1 MSRLLHLA
9 NAQPLD
15 PSGVTASFLRGS
27 CKEIKPQSS
36 LPEPGRSYLLLG
48 FLNWFAR
55 FPEQD
60 KKTKWPRHVTHIKVP
75 LLRLSPTT
83 ALSSV
88 HSIKAGVQIIKS
100 LTNKLLQE
108 AMEGSWL
115 PTLSAPYSP
124 QWHRGNGTVHGA
136 ERTSSLRIQ
145 YLRLLR
151 PVLIHGQ
158 GWGHASGMVSWN
170 GFYRQPSGSDGE
182 EVIHS
187 IPNIEN
193 ELLRILLSQLRA
205 LIHFWK
211 KIKKKKS
218 PTQNT
223 ATWLF

>member
-27 CKEIKPQSS
+27 CKEIKPQPS

-88 HSIKAGVQIIKS
+88 PSIKAGVQIIKS
-100 LTNKLLQE
+100 LTNSCKKQWKDPDSPHCQHPTRHGGTMEMGQFMEQRGLL
-108 AMEGSWL
+108 
-115 PTLSAPYSP
+115 
-124 QWHRGNGTVHGA
+124 H
-136 ERTSSLRIQ
+136 
-145 YLRLLR
+145 
-151 PVLIHGQ
+151 
-158 GWGHASGMVSWN
+158 
-170 GFYRQPSGSDGE
+170 
-182 EVIHS
+182 
-187 IPNIEN
+187 
-193 ELLRILLSQLRA
+193 
-205 LIHFWK
+205 
-211 KIKKKKS
+211 
-218 PTQNT
+218 
-223 ATWLF
+223 